1 MDQNLSG
8 RVRLSNGI
16 IRQNM
21 VLMSGLFAGPVIG
34 AATSLKN
41 SLVLS
46 LVFSLVTTASVGLCR
61 LLPKKI
67 TFSVRIVLYALIA
80 SVVYIPVM
88 LLAEFI
94 FGADTVASITLY
106 LAIMVTNPFIT
117 SKTESRFF
125 LRSVP
130 LMFKDVIGFVLGFDL
145 SCIIVGS
152 LRDILTDNMLWNTII
167 PLPFQLSAMESVYGG
182 FILVGV
188 LAGLSRFLYG
198 RFEKRKRRGPI
209 PREAAEQIK
218 RQKDIQ

>member
-1 MDQNLSG
+1 MNQNSNG

-16 IRQNM
+16 IKQNM
-21 VLMSGLFAGPVIG
+21 VLMSGLFTGPVIG
-34 AATSLKN
+34 AATTLEN

-46 LVFSLVTTASVGLCR
+46 LVFSLVTVVSVGLCR

-67 TFSVRIVLYALIA
+67 AFSVRIVLYALIA
-80 SVVYIPVM
+80 SAVYVPVM
-88 LLAEFI
+88 LLAEMI
-94 FGADTVASITLY
+94 FDPGTVSGIALY
-106 LAIMVTNPFIT
+106 LAITVINPLIM

-145 SCIIVGS
+145 SCILVGT

-188 LAGLSRFLYG
+188 LAGLARFLYNK
-198 RFEKRKRRGPI
+198 FEKRKGSR
-209 PREAAEQIK
+209 
-218 RQKDIQ
+218 

>member
-1 MDQNLSG
+1 MDQNSKG
-8 RVRLSNGI
+8 KVRLSNGI
-16 IRQNM
+16 IKQNM

-34 AATSLKN
+34 AATTFEN

-46 LVFSLVTTASVGLCR
+46 LVFSLVTVISVGLCR

-67 TFSVRIVLYALIA
+67 AFSVRIVLYALIA
-80 SVVYIPVM
+80 SAVYVPVM
-88 LLAEFI
+88 LLAEMLFDP
-94 FGADTVASITLY
+94 GTVSGIALY
-106 LAIMVTNPFIT
+106 LAITVTNPLIM

-145 SCIIVGS
+145 SCILVGA
-152 LRDILTDNMLWNTII
+152 LRDILTDNMLWNAII

-188 LAGLSRFLYG
+188 LAGLARFLHNK
-198 RFEKRKRRGPI
+198 FEKRKGSR
-209 PREAAEQIK
+209 
-218 RQKDIQ
+218 